1 MVYLGFGVGKDSD
14 DHNDNTMLMTIV
26 TVMRMMLMMVVM
38 MMTMMMMMVTQHI
51 PTSQIPTRWESDI
64 MMKGG
69 NMTQSNSHHTHI

>member
-1 MVYLGFGVGKDSD
+1 MTVRKVRKLEELRENLILVPGVLDIFNKV
-14 DHNDNTMLMTIV
+14 I
-26 TVMRMMLMMVVM
+26 MMIIMITLVKK
-38 MMTMMMMMVTQHI
+38 VTQHI